1 MIIEKLRTNHLTNPL
16 GYGIDRPVFSWVVS
30 ESTGARQRSARIR
43 VAADADMTRLLY
55 DSGDREDLSSLAAP
69 TELVLEPRMR
79 YYWQVTVTADD
90 GDRGVSDVAWFETA
104 KRDEPWL
111 GGWIRAPFDRPP
123 VLRKSFA
130 AEKPIARA
138 RLYICGLGLYEASL
152 NGTRIGDEVLT
163 PGYDSYQY
171 QIQYQTYDI
180 TDQIAQ
186 GENTLA
192 VMLGVGWYMG
202 RYGFGESTDRLYGGH
217 MQLLAELRLE
227 YVDDTQAVVGTDESW
242 LCGPAPVTDGNL
254 YDGETFDARLE
265 SAEPTAAA
273 ISAEAPEGRLIERIG
288 LPVKALR
295 TFTDSQLIR
304 TPADEWVLDFG
315 QNMAGWAVFDG
326 DLPEGGR
333 VCLQYGELLQNGCF
347 YRENLRSAKAAY
359 TWISAGRPET
369 ARPRFT
375 YYGFRYVK
383 VEGMTQA
390 QIRAANFRAEA
401 IWSALDATGTLRT
414 SDDSINRLIE
424 NALWSQR
431 GNFVDIPTDC
441 PQRDERMGWTGD
453 AQVFSETASYNM
465 YTPAFYRKFLS
476 DMLLEQR
483 GRGGSVPFVVPDALA
498 VRMEKYGPQ
507 AGAFGTVDGSCAWGD
522 AATVIPWNEYRYY
535 GDATLLA
542 EQYENMKLWV
552 DYIRRED
559 EQKCGGS
566 HIWRS
571 GFHFADWLALDNPDP
586 NSPLGGTDTAL
597 VATGYYYLSA
607 SLTAKAARALGRA
620 EDAEVY
626 GALAGE
632 IREAFRREYFN
643 ADGTLK
649 IKTQTAH
656 VLALNLELAP
666 PEHARAVADALRAL
680 IRAKGDHLDTGF
692 VGTYQLCPT
701 LTRYGMTD
709 VAYTLL
715 FNRDFPSWLYEV
727 DLGATTIWERWNS
740 VLPDGSVSDT
750 GMNSMN
756 HYAYGSIVQWIY
768 QTVAGLRPDDAAPG
782 FKRAIIE
789 PRPDAR
795 LEYAECRY
803 DSASGRFCV
812 RWQRGNGGTVYT
824 VSVPFDATATF
835 RLPEGQIATAVNGGP
850 AGVGELTLPH
860 GTWIIEARDV

>member
-1 MIIEKLRTNHLTNPL
+1 MNASAGQSIKLTHGEYIGADGEFSDQNLQTVGRKSGELHQVVEYTCKDGLNEYTPTLCIFGFQYVLVETDLP
-16 GYGIDRPVFSWVVS
+16 IDGS
-30 ESTGARQRSARIR
+30 EFTAHA
-43 VAADADMTRLLY
+43 VYFDM
-55 DSGDREDLSSLAAP
+55 D
-69 TELVLEPRMR
+69 
-79 YYWQVTVTADD
+79 
-90 GDRGVSDVAWFETA
+90 ETA
-104 KRDEPWL
+104 SFTCDHAL
-111 GGWIRAPFDRPP
+111 VNQPFRNA
-123 VLRKSFA
+123 VWSEKS
-130 AEKPIARA
+130 
-138 RLYICGLGLYEASL
+138 
-152 NGTRIGDEVLT
+152 
-163 PGYDSYQY
+163 
-171 QIQYQTYDI
+171 
-180 TDQIAQ
+180 
-186 GENTLA
+186 
-192 VMLGVGWYMG
+192 
-202 RYGFGESTDRLYGGH
+202 
-217 MQLLAELRLE
+217 
-227 YVDDTQAVVGTDESW
+227 
-242 LCGPAPVTDGNL
+242 
-254 YDGETFDARLE
+254 
-265 SAEPTAAA
+265 
-273 ISAEAPEGRLIERIG
+273 
-288 LPVKALR
+288 
-295 TFTDSQLIR
+295 
-304 TPADEWVLDFG
+304 
-315 QNMAGWAVFDG
+315 
-326 DLPEGGR
+326 
-333 VCLQYGELLQNGCF
+333 
-347 YRENLRSAKAAY
+347 
-359 TWISAGRPET
+359 
-369 ARPRFT
+369 
-375 YYGFRYVK
+375 
-383 VEGMTQA
+383 
-390 QIRAANFRAEA
+390 
-401 IWSALDATGTLRT
+401 
-414 SDDSINRLIE
+414 
-424 NALWSQR
+424 
-431 GNFVDIPTDC
+431 NFVDIPTDC
-441 PQRDERMGWTGD
+441 PQRERSGWTGD
-453 AQVFSETASYNM
+453 AGLYCHTGIRLMDAYPVYARWLAECRVDQYPDGKVCNISPRRTAKPSFFDTLY
-465 YTPAFYRKFLS
+465 
-476 DMLLEQR
+476 
-483 GRGGSVPFVVPDALA
+483 
-498 VRMEKYGPQ
+498 
-507 AGAFGTVDGSCAWGD
+507 DGSCAWGD
-522 AATVIPWNEYRYY
+522 AATVIPWNLYRYY

-656 VLALNLELAP
+656 VLSLNLELAP

-727 DLGATTIWERWNS
+727 DRGATTIWERWNS

-803 DSASGRFCV
+803 DSASGRYCV